1 MYQNTTQNLN
11 VRQKINFPI
20 LLPSVSLRHS
30 SHMNVNIVSLL
41 ESSVSKNVSLVSAC
55 ILSHVRPRTGRQILY
70 PEPPGKPCGS
80 MVKNPIH
87 LSMQEMQVQSL
98 GQKDPLEKEMA
109 THASILAWEI
119 PWTEEP
125 GGLQSMRS
133 QRVEYDLAKKQQQ
146 YILTI
151 AKITLQEDRIW
162 VYLTQ
167 YLAILEEMN
176 IYEEKLLDQILT
188 TMN

>member
-1 MYQNTTQNLN
+1 
-11 VRQKINFPI
+11 
-20 LLPSVSLRHS
+20 
-30 SHMNVNIVSLL
+30 
-41 ESSVSKNVSLVSAC
+41 
-55 ILSHVRPRTGRQILY
+55 
-70 PEPPGKPCGS
+70 
-80 MVKNPIH
+80 
-87 LSMQEMQVQSL
+87 
-98 GQKDPLEKEMA
+98 MA

>member
-1 MYQNTTQNLN
+1 
-11 VRQKINFPI
+11 
-20 LLPSVSLRHS
+20 
-30 SHMNVNIVSLL
+30 
-41 ESSVSKNVSLVSAC
+41 
-55 ILSHVRPRTGRQILY
+55 
-70 PEPPGKPCGS
+70 
-80 MVKNPIH
+80 
-87 LSMQEMQVQSL
+87 MQEMQVQSL
-98 GQKDPLEKEMA
+98 GQKDPLEEEMA

-125 GGLQSMRS
+125 DGLQSTRS
-133 QRVEYDLAKKQQQ
+133 QRIKYDLAKKQQQ
-146 YILTI
+146 YILTT

-188 TMN
+188 TMNWKHYLLIQLIPNEIVKL